1 MRTTTFFSQKYM
13 VVLVLFCV
21 FSFSAFAD
29 GDFPLKANFDT
40 SKTIDLHNFN
50 SLGFQWELTSSSYTY
65 LQISI
70 DGTFKQSSYGEDG
83 AWGIGWGTGDCVLT
97 FYPYRLQGNLYAF
110 PANLFG
116 SGIIYLLR
124 AKGMNVSDGME
135 VDVWVR
141 CGDFKDTNSFN
152 EPLSVSN
159 VLKMRVRLVY
169 NERINYP
176 WYIVGD
182 DFGYWSNNPKTIG
195 EAALPLMDGSIY
207 NDISGEGFLCKS
219 SGVFWLESGHEFK
232 IVRNLGSWTPSF
244 CGYHEYI
251 YRGYDK
257 DPDYGNMSVEET
269 GWYEI
274 VIYEKSE
281 YQSTPSIG
289 MNLINAPEIPNYTN
303 VAINDIQMTPVA
315 SQKNLIWYAPVT
327 FTEDTPVV
335 FTANNGAIT
344 KIPGGNQTDTHG
356 GFIFNLEWVG
366 DYQHIIPAGEYV
378 ALFDVRG
385 FYRFYD
391 LQATASYRLDK
402 GIPQPT
408 DDYGTF
414 EAKAA
419 PIIEWSANDELVQV
433 CEMPPLPAGA
443 TATDW
448 QILIGDG
455 DAAVSYNIISD
466 GTMSKKNLSAALGE
480 YGHQESASS
489 NNSSSKAP
497 ASYLV
502 SANARIYATYNEA
515 GTEYLRLSNP
525 FTITVDTRNLSSK
538 PVDAS
543 SGFYLYDSWPLK
555 KDKPFATDDNIHF
568 TIEVPGNIGSFI
580 ILPGSTID
588 MERFWQGTAL
598 APPFAGT
605 NMLSGVLYEKESLWA
620 IEDGW
625 NLPEF
630 SEKDKTYTLTF
641 NLEDMTY
648 EFISPNTTSVKS
660 HKLNDNKTIKDIY
673 NLSGQR
679 VSDNISS
686 LPSGLYIINGR
697 KMVKK

>member
-1 MRTTTFFSQKYM
+1 MRTSTNVFQKSM
-13 VVLVLFCV
+13 VVLMLFCM
-21 FSFSAFAD
+21 FSISALAD
-29 GDFPLKANFDT
+29 GDFQLKANFDT
-40 SKTIDLHNFN
+40 SKTIDLDNFN
-50 SLGFQWELTSSSYTY
+50 SLGFQWEQSAGSYTY
-65 LQISI
+65 LQVSI
-70 DGTFKQSSYGEDG
+70 DGTFKQSSYCEDG
-83 AWGIGWGTGDCVLT
+83 AWGGWGTGGYWLT
-97 FYPYRLQGNLYAF
+97 FYPYQLQGNLYSF
-110 PANLFG
+110 PTNLFEK
-116 SGIIYLLR
+116 GIITLLYC
-124 AKGMNVSDGME
+124 KGMNVSDGME

-141 CGDFKDTNSFN
+141 CGDFKDSFSFN

-169 NERINYP
+169 HERINYP
-176 WYIVGD
+176 WYIVGE
-182 DFGYWSNNPKTIG
+182 DFGSWHNSPETIG
-195 EAALPLMDGSIY
+195 NAALPLMNGRMYDY
-207 NDISGEGFLCKS
+207 ISGEGRFCHS
-219 SGVFWLESGHEFK
+219 SGVFWLEAGHEFK

-244 CGYHEYI
+244 CGYYEYI

-274 VIYEKSE
+274 EIWGKNE
-281 YQSTPSIG
+281 YLSTPSIR
-289 MNLINAPEIPNYTN
+289 MELIDAPEFPNYTN

-356 GFIFNLEWVG
+356 ELFDLEWIG
-366 DYQHIIPAGEYV
+366 EYQHIIPAGEYV

-391 LQATASYRLDK
+391 LQATASYRSDK

-419 PIIEWSANDELVQV
+419 PIIEWSANNELVQV

-443 TATDW
+443 TVTDW
-448 QILIGDG
+448 HILIGD
-455 DAAVSYNIISD
+455 DDNAVDYSINSD
-466 GTMSKKNLSAALGE
+466 GTMSKYNLSGALGE
-480 YGHQESASS
+480 YGHQVSASS

-497 ASYLV
+497 ASTLV

-543 SGFYLYDSWPLK
+543 SGFYLYDSWPPK

-568 TIEVPGNIGSFI
+568 TLEVPGNIGSFI
-580 ILPGSTID
+580 ILPGSNFD
-588 MERFWQGTAL
+588 MEWFWLGTAL
-598 APPFAGT
+598 APPFDGT
-605 NMLSGVLYEKESLWA
+605 NMLSGVLYEKEGNTWA
-620 IEDGW
+620 IDAGW
-625 NLPEF
+625 NLPELP
-630 SEKDKTYTLTF
+630 EKDMTYTLTF
-641 NLEDMTY
+641 NIEDMTY
-648 EFISPNTTSVKS
+648 EFVSPKTTSVQN
-660 HKLNDNKTIKDIY
+660 HKLTDNNSYYGIY

-686 LPSGLYIINGR
+686 LPSGIYIINGK

>member
-1 MRTTTFFSQKYM
+1 MRTSTNVFQKSM
-13 VVLVLFCV
+13 VVLMLFCM
-21 FSFSAFAD
+21 FSISALAD
-29 GDFPLKANFDT
+29 GDFQLKANFDT
-40 SKTIDLHNFN
+40 SKTIDLDNFN
-50 SLGFQWELTSSSYTY
+50 SLGFQWEQSAGSYTY
-65 LQISI
+65 LQVSI

-83 AWGIGWGTGDCVLT
+83 AWGIGWGTGGSCLT
-97 FYPYRLQGNLYAF
+97 FYPYQLQGNLYSF
-110 PANLFG
+110 PTKLFEK
-116 SGIIYLLR
+116 GIITLLYH
-124 AKGMNVSDGME
+124 KGMNISDGME

-141 CGDFKDTNSFN
+141 CGDFKDSYSFN

-169 NERINYP
+169 ERINYP
-176 WYIVGD
+176 WYIVGI
-182 DFGYWSNNPKTIG
+182 DFGSWSNNPKTIG
-195 EAALPLMDGSIY
+195 KAALPLMNGRMYDYIF
-207 NDISGEGFLCKS
+207 GEGQFCYS
-219 SGVFWLESGHEFK
+219 SGVFWLEAGHDFK

-244 CGYHEYI
+244 CGDYEYI
-251 YRGYDK
+251 YRGDD

-281 YQSTPSIG
+281 YRSTPSIR
-289 MNLINAPEIPNYTN
+289 MELIDAPEFPNYTN

-356 GFIFNLEWVG
+356 ELFDLEWIG
-366 DYQHIIPAGEYV
+366 EYQHIIPAGEYV

-391 LQATASYRLDK
+391 LQATASYRSDK

-419 PIIEWSANDELVQV
+419 PIIEWSANNELVQV

-443 TATDW
+443 TVTDW
-448 QILIGDG
+448 HILIGD
-455 DAAVSYNIISD
+455 DDNAVDYSINSD
-466 GTMSKKNLSAALGE
+466 GTMSKYNLSGALGE
-480 YGHQESASS
+480 YGHQVSASS

-497 ASYLV
+497 ASTLV

-543 SGFYLYDSWPLK
+543 SGFYLYDSWPPK

-568 TIEVPGNIGSFI
+568 TLEVPGNIGSFI

-588 MERFWQGTAL
+588 MEWYWLGTAL